1 MYKQAGTLSK
11 DVKVRIPYWR
21 LSGFY
26 FFYFATLGGFL
37 PFWSLYLKDNG
48 FNAAQ
53 IGELTA
59 LMVGTKIVG
68 PNLWGWIADHTG
80 RSLRVI
86 RITSFFAMLLFAGF
100 LYEKTFQW
108 FAIVTVGFSF
118 FWNAA
123 LPQFEAAT
131 LHHLKNEPHRYSH
144 IRLWGSIGFIITV
157 LGVGRFL
164 DLYPI
169 ALLPWLIIILLGGIW
184 LISLLTPEVSSAK
197 ASQAAVGIWQIVKQ
211 PEVLAFLG
219 VYMLLQAAHGPY
231 YVFFSI
237 YLKQFDYSSTLI
249 GLLWSLGA
257 GAEIIVFMM
266 MRKLLKFVSL
276 RTILRLSALLSVLRW
291 LLIAWYA
298 GDMTILLIAQILHAA
313 TFGTAHVAAIHLVQ
327 DYFGVHHQGKGQ
339 ALYSSLSFGLG
350 GMLGGLY
357 SGYAWDVFPGQWVF
371 SFAAL
376 LSAVAYIMV
385 VIWVGKGRAYQ
396 HELTE

>member
-1 MYKQAGTLSK
+1 MKT
-11 DVKVRIPYWR
+11 RIPYWR

-37 PFWSLYLKDNG
+37 PFWSLYLKNNG
-48 FNAAQ
+48 FNAAE

-59 LMVGTKIVG
+59 LLVGTKIIA
-68 PNLWGWIADHTG
+68 PNLWGWVADHTG
-80 RSLRVI
+80 KSLRLI
-86 RITSFFAMLLFAGF
+86 RVASFFATLLFAGF
-100 LYEKTFQW
+100 LYQKSFQW
-108 FAIVTVGFSF
+108 FALVTVGFSF

-131 LHHLKNEPHRYSH
+131 LHHLKDQPHRYSH
-144 IRLWGSIGFIITV
+144 IRLWGSIGFIV
-157 LGVGRFL
+157 AVSAVGYLL

-169 ALLPWLIIILLGGIW
+169 DLLPWLIVGLLGCIW
-184 LISLLTPEVSSAK
+184 LISLLTPEVTTAK

-211 PEVLAFLG
+211 PEVIAFLF

-237 YLKQFDYSSTLI
+237 YLKQYDYSATMI
-249 GLLWSLGA
+249 GMLWSLGA
-257 GAEIIVFMM
+257 GAEIIVFIL
-266 MRKLLKFVSL
+266 MRKLLKYVSL
-276 RTILRLSALLSVLRW
+276 RRILLVSGLLSILRW

-298 GDMTILLIAQILHAA
+298 GDMVLLLCAQLLHAA

-327 DYFGVHHQGKGQ
+327 NYFGHYHQGKGQ

-357 SGYAWDVFPGQWVF
+357 SGYAWDVYGGQLVY

-376 LSAVAYIMV
+376 LSMLAYIIT
-385 VIWVGKGRAYQ
+385 VIWVGKGKAYC
-396 HELTE
+396 HNTV